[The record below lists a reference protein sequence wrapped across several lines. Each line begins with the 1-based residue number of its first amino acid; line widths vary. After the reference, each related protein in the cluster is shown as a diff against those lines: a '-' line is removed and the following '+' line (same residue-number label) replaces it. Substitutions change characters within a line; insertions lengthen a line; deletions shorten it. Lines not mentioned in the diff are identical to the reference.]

1 MTDLSGYTTRRLLIM
16 RNNRYNEAYEQEN
29 NGVEPCT
36 DPSTAEIMA
45 ELNTREHVPN
55 KVEAKKIRQERAKKG
70 SRKNH
75 KRS

>member
-36 DPSTAEIMA
+36 DPSTAEIMS